1 MFISKKEQ
9 EVFGDVRVKKSNLLE
24 KLRVLDSMEED
35 RSYQVNREHY
45 NLYNNNNNNKARS
58 PKFLRSAMDP
68 QQD

>member
-1 MFISKKEQ
+1 MLISKKEQ

-45 NLYNNNNNNKARS
+45 TLYNNNNNKARS

>member
-45 NLYNNNNNNKARS
+45 NLYNNNNNKARS